1 MSNLFEIARAL
12 DVVRAQQNALTERR
26 QEIER
31 EARTTSKRTQARARH
46 LMTDALLA
54 LLQNSETVTPQA
66 LKHQIDRQASDRDR
80 FAVKLCEDWLGATEK

>member
-12 DVVRAQQNALTERR
+12 DVVRAQQNTLTEQR

-31 EARTTSKRTQARARH
+31 EARAASKLTQARARH
-46 LMTDALLA
+46 LMNNALFA
-54 LLQNSETVTPQA
+54 LLQNSEAVTPQS

-80 FAVKLCEDWLGATEK
+80 LAVKLCEDWLRATEK